1 MNETLVRSGG
11 RNVLRVERRVAHPPE
26 KVWRAVTE
34 PAELSAWFPS
44 PVELDE
50 LRPGAEIRFV
60 GEGFGS
66 AGTIAE
72 VDPPR
77 LFAFD
82 WEGELLRFE
91 LSPDGERGCLLVF
104 THTFDDRAGAAS
116 FAAGWDACLDALDG
130 LLGGVAPPA
139 QPPETSAAH
148 EAFVRRFGLD
158 EGTFE
163 ETADGWRIRFERQLT
178 QHAPDVW
185 PLVRAAASA
194 DGERPTAV
202 EQPRLIECARDG
214 GALHARW
221 ELGQGTGQ
229 GARLHLTVTA
239 TGAAAGP
246 ADAVL
251 AAWSARVER
260 LAADVTSRVPAA

>member
-50 LRPGAEIRFV
+50 LRAGAEIRFV
-60 GEGFGS
+60 GDGFGS

-77 LFAFD
+77 VFAFD

-91 LSPDGERGCLLVF
+91 LAPDGDAGCLLVF

-130 LLGGVAPPA
+130 LLDGIDPPA
-139 QPPETSAAH
+139 QPPEMSAAH

-158 EGTFE
+158 EGALE
-163 ETADGWRIRFERQLT
+163 ETTDGGWRIRFERQLT
-178 QHAPDVW
+178 RHAPDAW
-185 PLVRAAASA
+185 PLMSAAASA
-194 DGERPTAV
+194 DGEWPTTV
-202 EQPRLIECARDG
+202 DEPRLLETEHDG
-214 GALHARW
+214 GAS
-221 ELGQGTGQ
+221 
-229 GARLHLTVTA
+229 
-239 TGAAAGP
+239 P
-246 ADAVL
+246 
-251 AAWSARVER
+251 
-260 LAADVTSRVPAA
+260 